1 MVAIGNYNT
10 LKVVKHVDFGI
21 YLDGGELGEILM
33 PQRYVPAN
41 TQPEDDLEVF
51 IYRDSEDRLL
61 ATTEKPFATVGS
73 FAYLKVT
80 AVNTIGAFLDWGLP
94 KDLLVPFREQK
105 QNMER
110 GRSYLVYVYLDVQS
124 QRIAATAKIDKYLDI
139 VPAEYTIGQEVDLI
153 ISDKTDLGYKVL
165 INQSHKGI
173 IYKNEVFQK
182 LQTGQ
187 YIKGFIKTIREDGKI
202 DACLQKPGYK
212 KVESL
217 EEKIITIL
225 MEDGGRTPVNEK
237 STPEIIYDMF
247 GVSKKAFKMALGAL
261 YKKRIIDFD
270 EQGSI
275 LLKKVV
281 E

>member
-1 MVAIGNYNT
+1 MIAIGNYNK

-33 PQRYVPAN
+33 PSRYVPAN
-41 TQPEDDLEVF
+41 TQPDDELEVF

-61 ATTEKPFATVGS
+61 ATTEKPFTTVGN
-73 FAYLKVT
+73 FAYLKVMV
-80 AVNTIGAFLDWGLP
+80 VNTIGAFLDWGLP

-110 GRSYLVYVYLDVQS
+110 GRFYLVYVYLDVQS
-124 QRIAATAKIDKYLDI
+124 QRIAATAKIDKYLDKI
-139 VPAEYTIGQEVDLI
+139 PADYTPGQEVDLI
-153 ISDKTDLGYKVL
+153 ISDQTDLGYKVI
-165 INQSHKGI
+165 INQRHKGI

-182 LQTGQ
+182 LHTGQ
-187 YIKGFIKTIREDGKI
+187 TIKGFIKLIREDGKI

-212 KVESL
+212 KIENL
-217 EEKIITIL
+217 EDKIIGIIK
-225 MEDGGRTPVNEK
+225 EDGGRTIVNEK
-237 STPEIIYDMF
+237 SSPEIIYNMF
-247 GVSKKAFKMALGAL
+247 GVSKKVFKMALGAL

-275 LLKKVV
+275 FIK
-281 E
+281 

>member
-1 MVAIGNYNT
+1 MIAIGNYNK

-21 YLDGGELGEILM
+21 YMDGEELGEILM
-33 PQRYVPAN
+33 PTRYVPAN
-41 TQPEDDLEVF
+41 TQPDDELEVF

-61 ATTEKPFATVGS
+61 ATTEKPFAVVGS
-73 FAYLKVT
+73 FAYLKVM

-110 GRSYLVYVYLDVQS
+110 GRSYIVYVYLDVQS
-124 QRIAATAKIDKYLDI
+124 QRIAATAKIDKYLDKI
-139 VPAEYTIGQEVDLI
+139 PADYIPGQEVELI
-153 ISDKTDLGYKVL
+153 ISDRTDLGYKVI

-173 IYKNEVFQK
+173 IYKNEVFQA

-187 YIKGFIKTIREDGKI
+187 TIKGYIKTIREDGKI

-212 KVESL
+212 KVENL
-217 EEKIITIL
+217 EEKIIGIIR
-225 MEDGGRTPVNEK
+225 EDGGRTSINEK
-237 STPEIIYDMF
+237 TSPEIIYDMF

-275 LLKKVV
+275 VIK
-281 E
+281 